1 MYNMTT
7 SLVED
12 RSPPGYATA
21 TRTEIGSR
29 PSQQDRVLICGG
41 DGELF
46 AFLCDGMGGTA
57 QGEMASQRTADI
69 LCKLFSDADTHEMAL
84 KQPTVFLKL
93 ALTKSD
99 EAVHRDAS
107 LNRSGTT
114 LTALLLIGRRLY
126 WSSVGDSR
134 LYIMRGDEIVQATR
148 DHNYRLYLDELMRQK
163 RISRKQY
170 EAELHRGRAL
180 ISFIGIGNLPVFDLT
195 QTPFV
200 IFPDDIFLLT
210 SDGLTGLLS
219 ELEIQSVLRSGGTLE
234 QRADRLM
241 QKALTR
247 GHGLPMDNTTFALI
261 QIL

>member
-1 MYNMTT
+1 MTT

-12 RSPPGYATA
+12 RSPPGYAVA
-21 TRTEIGSR
+21 TRTEIGRR
-29 PSQQDRVLICGG
+29 PSQQDRVLICGEN
-41 DGELF
+41 GELF

-69 LCKLFSDADTHEMAL
+69 LCELFSDSDTHEMAL
-84 KQPTVFLKL
+84 KQPTAFLKL

-99 EAVHRDAS
+99 EAVRRDAS
-107 LNRSGTT
+107 LNKSGTT

-163 RISRKQY
+163 RISRERY
-170 EAELHRGRAL
+170 EAELPQGRAL

-195 QTPFV
+195 QTPFPV
-200 IFPDDIFLLT
+200 FPDDILLLT

-219 ELEIQSVLRSGGTLE
+219 ELDIQSVLRSGGTLE

-247 GHGLPMDNTTFALI
+247 GQGMPMDNTTFALI